1 MPYYDAILTSNF
13 TMDTPG
19 SFEIETGI
27 MVHIKVIE
35 GQYYLLGYYTNGI
48 FVATS
53 PQLIEANILEDITPS
68 AGVVPEPQ
76 GSNAPEPVAE
86 PEGLYRFR
94 NIHLRL

>member
-13 TMDTPG
+13 TMDIPG

-27 MVHIKVIE
+27 MVHIEVIE
-35 GQYYLLGYYTNGI
+35 GQYYLVGYYTNGI

-53 PQLIEANILEDITPS
+53 PQSIEANILEDITPS

-76 GSNAPEPVAE
+76 GPSVPVPE